1 MMVLYKHGIGHA
13 KLVQLTHQLLYTTAI
28 SHCEDSLQK
37 LILHPHYSG
46 QTSDA
51 MIWFL

>member
-13 KLVQLTHQLLYTTAI
+13 KLIQLIHQFLYTTTI
-28 SHCEDSLQK
+28 SHCEDSLLK
-37 LILHPHYSG
+37 LMLHLHYSG